1 MANQPR
7 DRWDKMDV
15 LAKITGAVLIPII
28 LLVIGNWHTT
38 EIRRIE
44 HARAEQLEEIED
56 ARRALD
62 RAAII
67 LRHLAS
73 ENARE
78 RELAMHF
85 VEYLNSHNQFPNELY
100 PILISALA
108 DEDEAVQ
115 HSARTV
121 LTDVLERN
129 PAFAADERFLFEPRV
144 DIEAPERSTIE
155 LRPEYLRSL
164 EGRLRE
170 R

>member
-1 MANQPR
+1 MTNQPR

-15 LAKITGAVLIPII
+15 LAKVAGAVLIPVI
-28 LLVIGNWHTT
+28 LLVIGNWHTA
-38 EIRRIE
+38 EIRRAE

-73 ENARE
+73 ERAHE

-85 VEYLNSHNQFPNELY
+85 VEYLNNNNQFPNELY

-108 DEDEAVQ
+108 DEDEVVQ
-115 HSARTV
+115 HSARIV
-121 LTDVLERN
+121 LADVLERH
-129 PAFAADERFLFEPRV
+129 PVIETDERFLFEPRV
-144 DIEAPERSTIE
+144 DIEAPDRGTLE

-164 EGRLRE
+164 EGRLQE